1 MCEIKVKGQ
10 PSIKKK
16 KKKKATLGSSE
27 NLITLKSCEKIY

>member
-10 PSIKKK
+10 PSIKK